1 MKKDYEEK
9 LRLQDEANVAK
20 DRLINIESKLRDAG
34 FIREAN
40 SLSTIIWKLE
50 EWQHK

>member
-1 MKKDYEEK
+1 MIKDYEEK
-9 LRLQDEANVAK
+9 SRLQDEANAAK
-20 DRLINIESKLRDAG
+20 DRLISIEYKLRDAG

-50 EWQHK
+50 EW